1 MHYAE
6 EQLCFE
12 KMLIEIVR
20 TNLGCTNEKGRAGSE
35 KPALQK

>member
-12 KMLIEIVR
+12 MMLIEIVR